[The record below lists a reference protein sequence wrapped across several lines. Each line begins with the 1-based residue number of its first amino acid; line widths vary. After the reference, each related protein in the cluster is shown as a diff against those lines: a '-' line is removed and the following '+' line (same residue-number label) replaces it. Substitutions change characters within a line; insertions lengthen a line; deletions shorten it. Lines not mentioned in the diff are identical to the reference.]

1 MTTAPDAP
9 TLFPAEH
16 EIPSLL
22 VGPDSVTWRFSSDA
36 RLYFVMLYA
45 LLLQVAH
52 PVVGAGV
59 RDYSDF
65 EQRPWNRLLRTID
78 YVTVLVYGG
87 ADAVAM
93 GRRLRGLHKGFKGV
107 REDGKPYY
115 ALEPEAY
122 AWVHATLLETY
133 VAGHEHFGRP
143 MRLDQKERFYRE
155 YRGLGRLIGVREKD
169 LPATWSGFRAYF
181 DETCATELV
190 RTVSVDRVLA
200 ATQGDVPPPLPI
212 MPDLLWRAIKVPA
225 SRGMWLG
232 GVGML
237 APELRAKLGIPWT
250 ERDERQFNSIG
261 RASRALTP
269 VLPKPLRIVGP
280 TQLRMRRRAIA
291 RGPLGSR
298 GESSERRA
306 LAHAA

>member
-1 MTTAPDAP
+1 MAAEAP

-16 EIPSLL
+16 EIPGLL
-22 VGPDSVTWRFSSDA
+22 VGPDSITWRFTSDT

-87 ADAVAM
+87 GEAVAM
-93 GRRLRGLHKGFKGV
+93 GRRLRALHKGFKGV
-107 REDGKPYY
+107 REDGEPYY

-133 VAGHEHFGRP
+133 VAGHEQFGRP
-143 MRLDQKERFYRE
+143 MSPDQKERFYRE

-169 LPATWSGFRAYF
+169 LPATWSGFRSYF
-181 DETCATELV
+181 DEMCATELV

-212 MPDLLWRAIKVPA
+212 VPDLVWRTIRVPA
-225 SRGMWLG
+225 RRGMWLG

-237 APELRAKLGIPWT
+237 EPELRARLGVVWS
-250 ERDERQFNSIG
+250 ERDERQFQAIG

-280 TQLRMRRRAIA
+280 AQLRMRRRAIA
-291 RGPLGSR
+291 RGPLGPR
-298 GESSERRA
+298 TE
-306 LAHAA
+306 LAHA

>member
-1 MTTAPDAP
+1 MSDG

-22 VGPDSVTWRFSSDA
+22 VGPDSITWRYASDS

-65 EQRPWNRLLRTID
+65 DQRPWNRLLRTID

-107 REDGKPYY
+107 REDGKTYY

-133 VAGHEHFGRP
+133 VAGHERFGRP
-143 MRLDQKERFYRE
+143 MRPDQKERFYRE
-155 YRGLGRLIGVREKD
+155 YRGLGRLIGVRDKD
-169 LPATWSGFRAYF
+169 LPATWSGFRTYF
-181 DETCATELV
+181 DETCANELV

-212 MPDLLWRAIKVPA
+212 MPDLLWRAIRVPA
-225 SRGMWLG
+225 SRAMWLG

-237 APELRAKLGIPWT
+237 SPELRHVFGIDWT
-250 ERDERQFNSIG
+250 PKDERALERIG
-261 RASRALTP
+261 RVSRALTP
-269 VLPKPLRIVGP
+269 VLPRPLQIVGP
-280 TQLRMRRRAIA
+280 AQLRMRRRAFE
-291 RGPLGSR
+291 RGPLGPR
-298 GESSERRA
+298 NA
-306 LAHAA
+306 LAHA

>member
-1 MTTAPDAP
+1 MSEP

-16 EIPSLL
+16 EIPGLL
-22 VGPDSVTWRFSSDA
+22 VGPDSVTWRYASDM

-59 RDYSDF
+59 RDFSDF
-65 EQRPWNRLLRTID
+65 DERPWNRLLRTID

-93 GRRLRGLHKGFKGV
+93 GRRLRSLHKGFKGT
-107 REDGKPYY
+107 REDGRPYY

-133 VAGHEHFGRP
+133 VAGHEHFGHP
-143 MRLDQKERFYRE
+143 MRPDQKERFYRE

-169 LPATWSGFRAYF
+169 LPDTWAGFRTYF

-190 RTVSVDRVLA
+190 RTASVDRVLA
-200 ATQGDVPPPLPI
+200 ATRGEVPAPLPI
-212 MPDLLWRAIKVPA
+212 MPEALWRAIRIPA
-225 SRGMWLG
+225 SRAMWLG

-237 APELRAKLGIPWT
+237 APELRDRFGIPWND
-250 ERDERQFNSIG
+250 RDERQFNALG
-261 RASRALTP
+261 RTTRALTP

-280 TQLRMRRRAIA
+280 AQLRMRKRAIA
-291 RGPLGSR
+291 RGPLGPAAD
-298 GESSERRA
+298 RRQP
-306 LAHAA
+306 LAA